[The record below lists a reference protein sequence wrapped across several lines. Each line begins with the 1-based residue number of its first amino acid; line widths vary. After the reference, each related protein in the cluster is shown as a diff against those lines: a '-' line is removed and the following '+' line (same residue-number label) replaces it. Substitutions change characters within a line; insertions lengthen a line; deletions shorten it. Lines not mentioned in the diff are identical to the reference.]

1 MTKVLF
7 IDDESIYYRMIL
19 PTFKEQGIDLRFVKT
34 GAEGLAE
41 VPLYQPDVIVTDV
54 RMPDISGYEIV
65 ERLRRDPRFNRIP
78 IVFVTGQSDL
88 KDKLRAFELGAD
100 DYLVKPFQP
109 EELVARLGILVRRSE
124 ALKAVSKIERDYK
137 QTSTVISVH
146 SLRGGVGCT
155 SVAVNL
161 AIAFQQLWLKPTLIV
176 DGVLV
181 SGQVALM
188 LNAAPRITWSDFA
201 GLKVENIDEE
211 EVITKLVQSHSSGLQ
226 YIAAPETPIAADAF
240 NDEFWPA
247 IIDRLN
253 EFNDFIVLDTAH
265 DFSNMTIHL
274 LESSSYVIL
283 VISPEMA
290 SLRSAVCALDIYER
304 LGFRSDR
311 IFVLVN
317 QIFEQN
323 PIKQAHIEKVLKRPI
338 DMMIPFVGNELLR
351 SLNFGEPFIL
361 KNPESPVTG
370 LYEDAAFWLSND
382 IHKNIP
388 PVGPTPAWRRVNNRL
403 HLGKI

>member
-7 IDDESIYYRMIL
+7 IDDEPIYYRMIS

-41 VPLYQPDVIVTDV
+41 VPLYQPDVIITDV

-78 IVFVTGQSDL
+78 IIFVTAQSDL

-124 ALKAVSKIERDYK
+124 AIKAVTKIESDYK
-137 QTSTVISVH
+137 QTSTVVAVH
-146 SLRGGVGCT
+146 SLRGGVGCST
-155 SVAVNL
+155 VSVNL
-161 AIAFQQLWLKPTLIV
+161 ALAFQQLWLKPTLLI

-181 SGQVALM
+181 AGQVALM
-188 LNAAPRITWSDFA
+188 LNSSPRITWADFA

-211 EVITKLVQSHSSGLQ
+211 EVVTKLVQNHSSGLQ
-226 YIAAPETPIAADAF
+226 FIASPGTPIAPDAF
-240 NDEFWPA
+240 HDEFWPA
-247 IIDRLN
+247 VIDRLN

-274 LESSSYVIL
+274 LESASYVVL

-304 LGFRSDR
+304 LGFRPDR
-311 IFVLVN
+311 IFILVN
-317 QIFEQN
+317 QIFDQN
-323 PIKQAHIEKVLKRPI
+323 PIKQAQIEKVIRRPV
-338 DMMIPFVGNELLR
+338 DMMIPYVSYEFLR
-351 SLNFGEPFIL
+351 SLNFGEPFLL
-361 KNPESPVTG
+361 KNPDSPITG
-370 LYEDAAFWLSND
+370 LFEDAAFWLSND

-388 PVGPTPAWRRVNNRL
+388 PVAPTPAWRRVNNRL